1 MKYFRKRSQFK
12 VQFFKAV
19 KSVLGAFLLLIA
31 LQPDMATFDGSNF
44 FSDRKNN
51 QRFKKSKGCKDVVKK
66 LDFKASNQFL

>member
-31 LQPDMATFDGSNF
+31 LQPDMVD
-44 FSDRKNN
+44 
-51 QRFKKSKGCKDVVKK
+51 
-66 LDFKASNQFL
+66 L